1 MASPRVRVVVTS
13 LEGFVARI
21 ITALALNIVA
31 NLVRAPGEGG
41 TPVDTGWA
49 RANWVPRIGEP
60 FKGTAGTRE
69 QAEAGNVSQAD
80 QGAGLADLV
89 GYKLERGKV
98 YVTNNVP
105 YIVRL
110 NEGSSR
116 QAPAGFVQDAV
127 AKAVRVDLPASFGV
141 GGGLAGGGG
150 SGGPAR
156 DPTTGR
162 FKKR

>member
-1 MASPRVRVVVTS
+1 MATPRVRVVVTS
-13 LEGFVARI
+13 LEAFIGRVIA
-21 ITALALNIVA
+21 ALALNIVA
-31 NLVRAPGEGG
+31 NLVRAPSEGG

-69 QAEAGNVSQAD
+69 QAEAGNVSQAE

-89 GYKLERGKV
+89 GYRQERGKV

-110 NEGSSR
+110 NEGSSK

-141 GGGLAGGGG
+141 TGG
-150 SGGPAR
+150 GGPAR
-156 DPTTGR
+156 DPATGR